1 MTKQLHKKEETTH
14 ESRKRWS
21 NKPVNVNTPHLGC
34 APNMADHIWIAA
46 SRQMQTYSV
55 HSRRWNPKPWRPNPC
70 TAAAATTHK
79 LPHAAQQCV
88 HMTGVLQ
95 VYVLQVCYRCIT
107 GVLQVYYRCVT
118 GVLQVY
124 VLQVHYRCMWLFY
137 LMMCR
142 LACHRLLNSVYV
154 LHMHKASDV
163 SQHKCTHG
171 LAFQCKICLFQS
183 TNCPD
188 YKKRHFYV
196 LEKSKTGQG
205 WLVQYLQTKEPGP
218 PPLRWPESGWGLS
231 PL

>member
-1 MTKQLHKKEETTH
+1 MSTLLRHSSKGSNDQMTKQLHKKEETTH

-107 GVLQVYYRCVT
+107 GVLQVYYRCMDYRCIT
-118 GVLQVY
+118 GVCGFFVQ
-124 VLQVHYRCMWLFY
+124 
-137 LMMCR
+137 
-142 LACHRLLNSVYV
+142 ACLPP
-154 LHMHKASDV
+154 
-163 SQHKCTHG
+163 SQQCVCVTH
-171 LAFQCKICLFQS
+171 AQS
-183 TNCPD
+183 FRRVPT
-188 YKKRHFYV
+188 
-196 LEKSKTGQG
+196 
-205 WLVQYLQTKEPGP
+205 
-218 PPLRWPESGWGLS
+218 
-231 PL
+231 